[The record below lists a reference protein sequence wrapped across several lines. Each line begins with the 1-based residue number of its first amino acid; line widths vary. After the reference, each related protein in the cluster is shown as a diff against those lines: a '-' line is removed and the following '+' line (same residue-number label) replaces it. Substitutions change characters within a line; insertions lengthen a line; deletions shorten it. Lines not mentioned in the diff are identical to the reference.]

1 MSANWFKNWF
11 NSQLY
16 LDLYKHRDNKDAKKI
31 VSLIT
36 KNISLPKS
44 SKVLDLACGNGRHS
58 VLFAK
63 KGYKVTG
70 VDLSEYLIRQAR
82 NLLKSDYSESRSN
95 LEFEIRDMRHISY
108 RNKFDLVVNLFSSF
122 GYFDKDSENFSV
134 IKGIS
139 KSLKKNG
146 YFFLDFLNADFLSAN
161 LVPFDISTRNDYVI
175 IQVRNIKSGFVTK
188 QIFFIRNSGSKK
200 SAPLINNYFE
210 KIRLYSLEDFRKMFK
225 KAGLNIIKTY
235 GNYRGEKYS
244 KNKSERLII
253 LAKKI

>member
-16 LDLYKHRDNKDAKKI
+16 LDLYKHRDNRDAKKI

-36 KNISLPKS
+36 KNIRLPKGS
-44 SKVLDLACGNGRHS
+44 EVLDLACGNGRHS
-58 VLFAK
+58 LLFAK

-70 VDLSEYLIRQAR
+70 ADLSDYLIRQAR
-82 NLLKSDYSESRSN
+82 KLLKSDYSKSRKN

-108 RNKFDLVVNLFSSF
+108 SDKFELVVNLFSSF
-122 GYFDKDSENFSV
+122 GYFGKDSENFSV

-146 YFFLDFLNADFLSAN
+146 YFFLDFLNADFLNAN

-175 IQVRNIKSGFVTK
+175 IQVRNIKSGYVTK
-188 QIFFIRNSGSKK
+188 QIFFIRNSVNKNSV
-200 SAPLINNYFE
+200 PLINHYLE
-210 KIRLYSLEDFRKMFK
+210 KIRLYSLTDFKKMYH
-225 KAGLNIIKTY
+225 KAGLKIIETY
-235 GNYRGEKYS
+235 GNYSGEKYS